1 MNRGKRSIAID
12 MRSDR
17 GRKLLRSLALDADVL
32 VENFRPG
39 VLADMGLDPD
49 SLEQENPGL
58 VVMSISGFGPVGPDQ
73 FAPGLDQVAQG
84 MSGLMSVT
92 GAGEQTPMRV
102 GIPIIDTVSGI
113 YAALGITAALASRG
127 RDGRGHRVQTSLLES
142 AISIMTFQAQ
152 DYLSTGRV
160 STPNGNTHP
169 TITPYALS
177 TLPTSRSTLPPAR
190 TSTGSH
196 CARYSAT
203 PSSPSVPN
211 MPRVKNVWRTE
222 TN

>member
-1 MNRGKRSIAID
+1 MCSYD
-12 MRSDR
+12 
-17 GRKLLRSLALDADVL
+17 L
-32 VENFRPG
+32 
-39 VLADMGLDPD
+39 
-49 SLEQENPGL
+49 
-58 VVMSISGFGPVGPDQ
+58 SGFGPVGPDQ

-160 STPNGNTHP
+160 STLT
-169 TITPYALS
+169 
-177 TLPTSRSTLPPAR
+177 TSAPKSESSDVHRGPAR
-190 TSTGSH
+190 ARVRSRTLIPLSNWSMGETSVLW
-196 CARYSAT
+196 CATSPTRSVAPSA
-203 PSSPSVPN
+203 
-211 MPRVKNVWRTE
+211 
-222 TN
+222 